1 MGPHLSRCLETLREA
16 RVRGGLGGG
25 RMSQTVCAIPGVLNF
40 VSVRTIK
47 GGSSYVRSRTTEL
60 RSKAYAQAYAGAC
73 EDFNEL
79 GHARAI
85 MNLRT
90 DMMLRAAA
98 HTDTHTHTYPHTHT
112 QQQEVGRCVHIHTHR
127 YTDIQYVVSCSTL
140 CFPPA
145 GARLRRARICILHGR
160 F

>member
-1 MGPHLSRCLETLREA
+1 
-16 RVRGGLGGG
+16 
-25 RMSQTVCAIPGVLNF
+25 MSQTVCAIPGVLNF

-73 EDFNEL
+73 EDCNEL

-98 HTDTHTHTYPHTHT
+98 HTDTHTHTHT
-112 QQQEVGRCVHIHTHR
+112 HIHTHNSR
-127 YTDIQYVVSCSTL
+127 KSADVSIYTPTDTL
-140 CFPPA
+140 IYNM
-145 GARLRRARICILHGR
+145 L
-160 F
+160 